1 MKNLNINPLF
11 LLLMSFSIL
20 LISIY
25 SFNMA
30 SKNII
35 NETKKF
41 NEYKKMAI
49 KYNDLKKSWSN
60 IQNQKELI
68 NKAIVSSG
76 VKNANIEL
84 KNNTIKVKIKNIS
97 IKKLNKLVNKIL
109 NKKLNI
115 VRFYFNNNSLE
126 IEVR

>member
-1 MKNLNINPLF
+1 
-11 LLLMSFSIL
+11 
-20 LISIY
+20 
-25 SFNMA
+25 MA